1 MADSSNKIYKI
12 PKSRIVFIYVMA
24 VIGVSLAPLDSY
36 LESGTVDSVTWMVAV
51 ISFLVGVA
59 VIQFVLYRLQKYG
72 RFLHYD
78 LNERK

>member
-1 MADSSNKIYKI
+1 MTDSSKKNYKI

-24 VIGVSLAPLDSY
+24 VTGVLLAPLDSY
-36 LESGTVDSVTWMVAV
+36 LENGTVDSVTWMIAV
-51 ISFLVGVA
+51 FSFLVGVA

-78 LNERK
+78 LDERK